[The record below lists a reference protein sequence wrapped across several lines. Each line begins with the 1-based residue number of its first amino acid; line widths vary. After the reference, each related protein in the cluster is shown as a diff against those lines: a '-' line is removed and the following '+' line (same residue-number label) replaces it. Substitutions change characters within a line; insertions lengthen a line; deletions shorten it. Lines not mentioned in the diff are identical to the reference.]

1 MTKPLRVY
9 VSASSA
15 EVNRAKRMIAH
26 LPLAGIHVT
35 HDWTAS
41 VEASPGGDAS
51 LSDEQRR
58 SVADADLAGID
69 AADVVIWLVAS
80 IPSWGAPFEAGYAVS
95 KGKPVVA
102 VGVNLACTAFA
113 SKCIGLTFGDARSI
127 DALTVGG
134 GILLRSIV
142 DAHEAQTRAES
153 LAQEVMRLRRELGRT
168 SHVTTSMTASDFE
181 AAKRA
186 VAEAVKEA
194 GHA

>member
-1 MTKPLRVY
+1 MAPLRVY
-9 VSASSA
+9 VSASSR
-15 EVNRAKRMIAH
+15 EVSRAKRLIAH

-35 HDWTAS
+35 HDWTDS

-58 SVADADLAGID
+58 TVADADLAGVD

-80 IPSWGAPFEAGYAVS
+80 IPSWGAPFEAGYAVG

-102 VGVNLACTAFA
+102 VGTNLACTAFA
-113 SKCIGLTFGDARSI
+113 SKCIGLNGGEVEAI
-127 DALTVGG
+127 DALTMGG

-142 DAHEAQTRAES
+142 DAREAQTRAES
-153 LAQEVMRLRRELGRT
+153 LAQEVMRLRREMGHAA
-168 SHVTTSMTASDFE
+168 HVTTAMTASDSE

-194 GHA
+194 VHA

>member
-15 EVNRAKRMIAH
+15 EVNRAKRMISN
-26 LPLAGIHVT
+26 LRCVGIHVT

-113 SKCIGLTFGDARSI
+113 SKCIGLNGGEVEAI
-127 DALTVGG
+127 DALTMGG

-142 DAHEAQTRAES
+142 DAREAQTRAES
-153 LAQEVMRLRRELGRT
+153 LAQEAMRLRRELGRT
-168 SHVTTSMTASDFE
+168 SHVTMAMTAAEFE
-181 AAKRA
+181 ATKRA
-186 VAEAVKEA
+186 VVDAAKEA
-194 GHA
+194 CHG